1 MSQMTIL
8 AKVQPTIG
16 MSDLE
21 ADYTGILE
29 PGPVFKVF
37 MLAAHTRS
45 CTGRAHLCE
54 INEPHYY

>member
-1 MSQMTIL
+1 METAPLNCNAVTLPPVVVPAMSQMTIL

-29 PGPVFKVF
+29 PGPVFK
-37 MLAAHTRS
+37 A
-45 CTGRAHLCE
+45 C
-54 INEPHYY
+54 